1 MVKMGIK
8 DIFAFKPV
16 KFTLKPVKKDE
27 RLEGIERILGAD
39 EEIITTVGGT
49 GQGKLAGIRLA
60 KGILVLTPKRVLFYY
75 TFGKKNENY
84 GVEDYS
90 LDEISSI
97 NFNMHEFAGSVKIHS
112 NNNVIN
118 VINIPPSEDIEGF
131 VKATNQQIEIYKR
144 ENTQISNNNLD
155 VADQISK
162 LAALRDKGIL
172 TEEEFT
178 MQKRKLLGL

>member
-1 MVKMGIK
+1 MGIK
-8 DIFAFKPV
+8 DI
-16 KFTLKPVKKDE
+16 LSLRPVKKDE

-39 EEIITTVGGT
+39 EEIIASVGGT

-97 NFNMHEFAGSVKIHS
+97 NFNRYALGGSIKIHS
-112 NNNVIN
+112 NNNVIS
-118 VINIPPSEDIEGF
+118 VVNIPPSEDIEGF
-131 VKATNQQIEIYKR
+131 VKATNQHIESYKKQS
-144 ENTQISNNNLD
+144 TQFSNNNLD
-155 VADQISK
+155 VAGQISK
-162 LAALRDKGIL
+162 LAELRDKGIL
-172 TEEEFT
+172 NEEEFT
-178 MQKRKLLGL
+178 IQKKRILGM

>member
-1 MVKMGIK
+1 MGIK
-8 DIFAFKPV
+8 DIFA
-16 KFTLKPVKKDE
+16 LKPVKKDE
-27 RLEGIERILGAD
+27 RLEGIERILGTD

-49 GQGKLAGIRLA
+49 GQGKVAGIRLA

-97 NFNMHEFAGSVKIHS
+97 NFNRYALAGSIKIHS

-118 VINIPPSEDIEGF
+118 VVDIPPSEDIEGF
-131 VKATNQQIEIYKR
+131 VKATNQHIEKYKK
-144 ENTQISNNNLD
+144 QSSQVSNNNLD
-155 VADQISK
+155 VAGQISK
-162 LAALRDKGIL
+162 LAELRDKGIL

-178 MQKRKLLGL
+178 TQKKKLLGL